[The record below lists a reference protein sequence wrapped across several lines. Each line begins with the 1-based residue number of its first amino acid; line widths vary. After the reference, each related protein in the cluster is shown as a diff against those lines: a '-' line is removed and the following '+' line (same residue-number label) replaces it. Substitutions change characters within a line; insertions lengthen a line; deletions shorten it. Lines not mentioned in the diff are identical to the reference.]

1 MKLRYLFST
10 ILASALMFVGCTQ
23 ESIES
28 FENIKL
34 DKTYLVIPDTG
45 GEVTL
50 SFKTTIDWKFADS
63 DEWPNVIEYE
73 KDKKD
78 ENGNPV
84 VKSSTPSWLTLK
96 EGPMGGQAG
105 EYNLVFSAPAI
116 DGGREIEIEIKAGVN
131 SQFFRVRQGKMT
143 AVEAT
148 CADVIA
154 GADGK
159 SFIVQGVCTSIAS
172 DYYGNWYM
180 NDGTGEIYIYGTKNA
195 DGEYDWDS
203 FNIEVGDS
211 VKVEGPKTTYKDIVE
226 LVDVSVVKVI
236 KSLLKLPEET
246 YMAETDGDTFEVKLA
261 YKGKGVFYNISE
273 DCASW
278 VSVDNMDFKSGT
290 PSKLIPNPA
299 DTAIVT
305 VSVLPNDGKTREGLI
320 VFSSSNG
327 ESTSIGNYKFSQAGV
342 ATISEVLESTKGA
355 SVVVAG
361 QVMAKHGNG
370 FIVADNTAAIY
381 VYGSSL
387 PLAVGNNVALAGEF
401 DNYYGTLQVKNVTVK
416 QNDNATEAPVHP
428 TPMNLQYQADYEALG
443 IFSADRPVTY
453 PHVSIRG
460 VLSKGTDSKGNA
472 EFSVTVG
479 TSTVKTVLYKSTA
492 DYSALAGKTV
502 VVNAYIMGYHSS
514 GKYYQA
520 IETSVTEATDELPA
534 ITLTDIKDV
543 VAGEATY
550 TVSGVVVAA
559 ANDGYVIG
567 DATGNLFV
575 YGKGHGR
582 KVMEKVRLTGTAS
595 RYKSDVTN
603 TVQLTATST
612 DVVASGCT
620 WTYAPTVLTGETL
633 AAMIDQDSSATEV
646 QVTGT
651 VVKSG
656 TYLNIAVDGTDKQA
670 AFKYVVTADYE
681 KYADKKIVIKGYV
694 MATKTRL
701 SILPYS
707 VEEVE

>member
-159 SFIVQGVCTSIAS
+159 SFIVQGVCTSIAN

-180 NDGTGEIYIYGTKNA
+180 NDGTGEIYVYGTKNA
-195 DGEYDWDS
+195 DGEYDWES
-203 FNIEVGDS
+203 FDIEVGDS
-211 VKVEGPKTTYKDIVE
+211 VKVEGPKTTYKDVVE

-246 YMAETDGDTFEVKLA
+246 YMAETDGETFEVKVA

-278 VSVDNMDFKSGT
+278 VSVDNMEFKSGT

-327 ESTSIGNYKFSQAGV
+327 ESTSIGNYKFGQAGV

-387 PLAVGNNVALAGEF
+387 PLAVGNNVTLAGEF
-401 DNYYGTLQVKNVTVK
+401 DNYCGTLQVKNVTVK
-416 QNDNATEAPVHP
+416 KNDNATEAPVHP
-428 TPMNLQYQADYEALG
+428 APLNLQYQADYELLG
-443 IFSADRPVTY
+443 DYKNSTITIQ
-453 PHVSIRG
+453 HLKIRG
-460 VLSKGTDSKGNA
+460 KLTKDDYGYYV
-472 EFSVTVG
+472 EVG
-479 TSTVKTVLYKSTA
+479 TAPNKTCLYKTTA
-492 DYSALAGKTV
+492 DYTALVGKTIV
-502 VVNAYIMGYHSS
+502 VTGYIMGYNSS
-514 GKYYQA
+514 YKYYQV
-520 IETSVTEATDELPA
+520 IETSVAEATDELPA

-595 RYKSDVTN
+595 HYKSDVTN
-603 TVQLTATST
+603 TVQLTAKST
-612 DVVASGCT
+612 DVLASGCT

-633 AAMIDQDSSATEV
+633 AAMIDQDSFATEV

-656 TYLNIAVDGTDKQA
+656 DYLNIAVDGTEKLA
-670 AFKYVVTADYE
+670 TFKYVVTADYQ

>member
-211 VKVEGPKTTYKDIVE
+211 VKVEGPKTTYKDVVE

-342 ATISEVLESTKGA
+342 ATISEVLESAKGA

-387 PLAVGNNVALAGEF
+387 PLAVGNNVSLAGQF

-416 QNDNATEAPVHP
+416 KNDNATEAPEHP
-428 TPMNLQYQADYEALG
+428 APMNLQYQADYELLG
-443 IFSADRPVTY
+443 DYKNSTINIQ
-453 PHVSIRG
+453 HLKIRG
-460 VLSKGTDSKGNA
+460 TLTKDDYGYYV
-472 EFSVTVG
+472 EVG
-479 TSTVKTVLYKSTA
+479 TAANKTCLYKTTA
-492 DYSALAGKTV
+492 DYTALVGKTIV
-502 VVNAYIMGYHSS
+502 VTGYIMGYNSPY
-514 GKYYQA
+514 KYYQV

-534 ITLTDIKDV
+534 ITLKDIKDV

-595 RYKSDVTN
+595 HYQTYKTN
-603 TVQLTATST
+603 TLQLAATST

-633 AAMIDQDSSATEV
+633 EAMIGKDSYATEV

-656 TYLNIAVDGTDKQA
+656 NNLDIIVDGTEKQA
-670 AFKYVVTADYE
+670 RFKYVVTADYE
-681 KYADKKIVIKGYV
+681 KYADKKVVLKGYV
-694 MATKTRL
+694 MGTYQRL

-707 VEEVE
+707 VEEVK

>member
-10 ILASALMFVGCTQ
+10 ILASALMLVGCVQ
-23 ESIES
+23 ESVDS
-28 FENIKL
+28 FDNIKL
-34 DKTYLVIPDTG
+34 DSSYLVIPDTG

-50 SFKTTIDWKFADS
+50 SFKTTVDWKFADS

-154 GADGK
+154 GPDGK
-159 SFIVQGVCTSIAS
+159 SYIVQGVCTSIAS

-195 DGEYDWDS
+195 DGEYDWPS
-203 FNIEVGDS
+203 FNIKVGDS
-211 VKVEGPKTTYKDIVE
+211 VKVEGPKKTYNGIVE

-236 KSLLKLPEET
+236 KSLLKLPVET
-246 YMAETDGDTFEVKLA
+246 YMAETAGDTFEVKLA
-261 YKGKGVFYNISE
+261 YKGKGVFYNIPE
-273 DCASW
+273 QYASW
-278 VSVDNMDFKSGT
+278 VSVTNMDFKNGT
-290 PSKLIPNPA
+290 PSKLEPNPA

-305 VSVLPNDGKTREGLI
+305 INVLPNEGKTREGLV
-320 VFSSSNG
+320 VFSSSDG
-327 ESTSIGNYKFSQAGV
+327 ESTSVGNYKFAQAGI
-342 ATISEVLESTKGA
+342 ATIAEVLQSNKGDLVSA
-355 SVVVAG
+355 AG
-361 QVMAKHGNG
+361 QVIAKHGNG

-387 PLAVGNNVALAGEF
+387 PLAVGNNVTLAGEF
-401 DNYYGTLQVKNVTVK
+401 DNYYGTLQIKNATVK
-416 QNDNATEAPVHP
+416 ANDNATAAPVHP

-443 IFSADRPVTY
+443 IYDESHPVSFQ
-453 PHVSIRG
+453 HVQIRG
-460 VLSKGTDSKGNA
+460 VLSVESTGVY
-472 EFSVTVG
+472 VTVG
-479 TSTVKTVLYKSTA
+479 TSTVKTCLYKTTA
-492 DYSALAGKTV
+492 DYAALNGKTV
-502 VVNAYIMGYHSS
+502 VVTAYIMGYNS
-514 GKYYQA
+514 KYTYYQV
-520 IETSVTEATDELPA
+520 IETSVEEATGELPA
-534 ITLTDIKDV
+534 ITLKDIKDV
-543 VAGEATY
+543 VAGDATY

-559 ANDGYVIG
+559 ANDGYVIA

-575 YGKGHGR
+575 YGKNHGR

-595 RYKSDVTN
+595 HYQGYSTN
-603 TVQLTATST
+603 TMQFAATTT
-612 DVVASGCT
+612 DFVSSGLT
-620 WTYAPTVLTGETL
+620 WTYSPTVLTGETME
-633 AAMIDQDSSATEV
+633 AMIGADSFATEV

-656 TYLNIAVDGTDKQA
+656 NYLNINVEGTTKQA
-670 AFKYVVTADYE
+670 TFKYVLTADYE
-681 KYADKKIVIKGYV
+681 KYDGKTVVIKGYV
-694 MATKTRL
+694 MGTYQRL

-707 VEEVE
+707 VVEVE